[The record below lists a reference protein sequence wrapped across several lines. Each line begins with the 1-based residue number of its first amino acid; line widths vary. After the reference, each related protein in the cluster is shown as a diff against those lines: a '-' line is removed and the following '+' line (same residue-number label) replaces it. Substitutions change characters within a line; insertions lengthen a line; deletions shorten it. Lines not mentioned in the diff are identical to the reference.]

1 MTERTSVPALVLEG
15 GGFRGLF
22 TAGVL
27 DVLQERG
34 LYGFSS
40 IWGVSAGAIN
50 GSNFRA
56 RQIGRTMRD
65 ILAFRDDRRFMS
77 LWSLA
82 TTGDIAGVDFMYGE
96 VQDRLDPCDVETFN
110 ESETPF
116 FAVVSDVTFGTP
128 DYLRVER
135 YPEDLVKVR
144 ASASLP
150 TVSRIVE
157 IDGHRYLDGGTTD
170 SIPFETA
177 MGLPGAREVAGHVP
191 AERALVV
198 LTRDRDYVRDAG
210 SEAIALRS
218 HRYDGYPYYLDA
230 LSTRAERYNAQ
241 RERLWELER
250 AGRCLVIAPEEPV
263 RVGSS
268 TRDGESLLTLYI
280 AGRRQA
286 EARLAEIDA
295 FLCAG
300 EDAAD
305 PAAPAAADPDFAPTQ
320 DKE

>member
-1 MTERTSVPALVLEG
+1 MPTEKTNVPALVLEG

-34 LYGFSS
+34 LYDFSS
-40 IWGVSAGAIN
+40 VWGVSAGAIN
-50 GSNFRA
+50 ASNFRS

-65 ILAFRDDRRFMS
+65 MLAFRDDKRFMS

-82 TTGDIAGVDFMYGE
+82 TTGNMAGADFMYDE
-96 VQDRLDPCDVETFN
+96 VQNHIDPCDVDTFN
-110 ESETPF
+110 ASDLPMY
-116 FAVVSDVTFGTP
+116 AVVSDVTFGTP
-128 DYLRVER
+128 DYLSVRR
-135 YPEDLVKVR
+135 FPDDIVKVR

-150 TVSRIVE
+150 MVSQTVE

-177 MGLPGAREVAGHVP
+177 MGLPGAREIEGHVP

-198 LTRDRDYVRDAG
+198 LTQDRGFVRGAG
-210 SEAIALRS
+210 SEAIALKS
-218 HRYDGYPYYLDA
+218 HLYDAYPYYLEA
-230 LSTRAERYNAQ
+230 LATRGERYNAQ
-241 RERLWELER
+241 RELLWELE
-250 AGRCLVIAPEEPV
+250 AEGRCLVIAPEEPV
-263 RVGSS
+263 TVGNSERS
-268 TRDGESLLTLYI
+268 GEPLLKLYV

-295 FLCAG
+295 FLCA
-300 EDAAD
+300 E
-305 PAAPAAADPDFAPTQ
+305 
-320 DKE
+320 

>member
-1 MTERTSVPALVLEG
+1 MAVEGTDVPALVLEG
-15 GGFRGLF
+15 GGFRGMF

-50 GSNFRA
+50 GSNFRS

-96 VQDRLDPCDVETFN
+96 VQDRLDPCDVDAFN
-110 ESETPF
+110 GSSTPLYV
-116 FAVVSDVTFGTP
+116 VVSDVTFGSP
-128 DYLRVER
+128 DYLPVRR

-150 TVSRIVE
+150 MVSRIVE
-157 IDGHRYLDGGTTD
+157 IDGSRYLDGGTTD
-170 SIPFETA
+170 SIPYEVA
-177 MGLPGAREVAGHVP
+177 MGLPGAREVGGHVP
-191 AERALVV
+191 ARRALVV
-198 LTRDRDYVRDAG
+198 LTRDRSFERGAG

-218 HRYDGYPYYLDA
+218 HRYDRYPYYLEA
-230 LSTRAERYNAQ
+230 LRTRGERYNAQ

-250 AGRCLVIAPEEPV
+250 AGRCLVIAPEELV
-263 RVGSS
+263 EVGSS
-268 TRDGESLLTLYI
+268 TRDGESLLALYV

-295 FLCAG
+295 FLCG
-300 EDAAD
+300 E
-305 PAAPAAADPDFAPTQ
+305 
-320 DKE
+320 

>member
-1 MTERTSVPALVLEG
+1 MTQERTNVPALVLEG

-40 IWGVSAGAIN
+40 VWGVSAGAIN
-50 GSNFRA
+50 ASNFRS

-65 ILAFRDDRRFMS
+65 MLAFRDDKRFMS
-77 LWSLA
+77 LWSFA
-82 TTGDIAGVDFMYGE
+82 TTGNIAGADFMYDE
-96 VQDRLDPCDVETFN
+96 VQNRLDPCDVDTFN
-110 ESETPF
+110 ASELPMWV
-116 FAVVSDVTFGTP
+116 VVSDVTFGTP
-128 DYLRVER
+128 DYVPVRR
-135 YPEDLVKVR
+135 YPEDIDKVR

-150 TVSRIVE
+150 MVSQIVE

-170 SIPFETA
+170 SIPYETA
-177 MGLPGAREVAGHVP
+177 MGLPGAREVEGHVP

-198 LTRDRDYVRDAG
+198 LTRDRGFERGAG

-218 HRYDGYPYYLDA
+218 HRYDAYPYYLEA
-230 LSTRAERYNAQ
+230 LRTRGPRYNAQ

-250 AGRCLVIAPEEPV
+250 DGRCLVIAPEEPV
-263 RVGSS
+263 TVG
-268 TRDGESLLTLYI
+268 TTERAGEPLLSLYLS
-280 AGRRQA
+280 GRRQA

-295 FLCAG
+295 FLCTDEREGASTPALG
-300 EDAAD
+300 TKDAAL
-305 PAAPAAADPDFAPTQ
+305 
-320 DKE
+320 